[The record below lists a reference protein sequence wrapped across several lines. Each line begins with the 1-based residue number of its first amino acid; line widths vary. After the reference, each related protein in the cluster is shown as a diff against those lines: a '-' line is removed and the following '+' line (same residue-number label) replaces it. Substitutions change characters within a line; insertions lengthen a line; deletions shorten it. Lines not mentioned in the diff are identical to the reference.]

1 MLWILLSLRRDKK
14 SSGKEDTTILETQSQ
29 KKKKNNCYENIDA
42 ETIECGYDEC
52 FFSDVDIKP

>member
-1 MLWILLSLRRDKK
+1 MTRNPLGKRTLPSLK
-14 SSGKEDTTILETQSQ
+14 LNP